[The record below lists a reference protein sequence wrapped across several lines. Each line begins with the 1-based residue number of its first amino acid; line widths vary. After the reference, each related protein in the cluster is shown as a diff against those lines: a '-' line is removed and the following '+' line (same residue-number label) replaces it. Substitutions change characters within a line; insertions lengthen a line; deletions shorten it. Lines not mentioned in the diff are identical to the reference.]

1 MPPVPSVALTLPCE
15 VEHLDLVHAVT
26 EQVGRYV
33 GLEEQECLDLCLA
46 VREAAVNGMTHGNGL
61 GSDRPVEVVFRMRA
75 GVLKVEI
82 RDRGRGFDPESVRDP
97 TAPENVCRSSGR
109 GLLLIRSFV
118 DGVTFRPRRGGG
130 MIATLSKKFLPSQSF
145 SGETLRPPAGRGGG
159 MTSAQ

>member
-61 GSDRPVEVVFRMRA
+61 GSDRPVEVVFRIRS
-75 GVLKVEI
+75 GKLRVEI
-82 RDRGRGFDPESVRDP
+82 RDRGKGFDPDSVQDP

-130 MIATLSKKFLPSQSF
+130 MIVTLSKNILPSQASP
-145 SGETLRPPAGRGGG
+145 GELNRPPAGRGGG
-159 MTSAQ
+159 VRSAQ